1 MSQRRKA
8 WSKWR
13 KLVSQQGK
21 SGQSVAAF
29 CRQRGLCAPHF
40 FAWKKRLNQVS
51 AQKFVEVKVTATAV
65 ERSPA
70 ADTTIEILLPQ
81 DRRLRVR
88 PGFDAQHLQEVLA
101 VLEKRS

>member
-21 SGQSVAAF
+21 SGRSVAAF

-40 FAWKKRLNQVS
+40 FAWKKRLNQ
-51 AQKFVEVKVTATAV
+51 AV
-65 ERSPA
+65 EASPA
-70 ADTTIEILLPQ
+70 KDTAIEILLPQ